1 MIVFFE
7 EQKEEDRK
15 IMKSKDEEIV
25 LLFKEIDQIKGSIEK
40 KLDEMKEQCYVIK
53 NEIVFL

>member
-1 MIVFFE
+1 
-7 EQKEEDRK
+7 
-15 IMKSKDEEIV
+15 MKSKDEEIV